1 MLKLENFDAL
11 KLSLASPETIM
22 SWSHGE
28 VTKPETINY
37 RTLRPERDGLFC
49 ERIFGPTRDWECHCG
64 KYKRYRYKGI
74 ICDKCGVEV
83 TRSKVRRE
91 RMGHIKLA
99 SPVSHVWYFKGIP
112 SRMGLLLDM
121 SPRNLEKILYFANY
135 IVTDVHEEVRQDMLA
150 VLNMDKDERAVRLRA
165 DIDAKA
171 RELRQEHEAK
181 TKKLKAEVDAEVARL
196 EEELQESVD
205 ALTTQGKKA
214 TEHIKA
220 GIGTKSR
227 RTMTVG
233 LDGDE
238 ETVIDKGDLMSRD
251 MSKGV
256 LSKVQEKIEK
266 LEANTKAAQKR
277 AKERLDT
284 DKKALEASIEA
295 ATKTEREGI
304 QGQLEALQQEVDLTS
319 SAVES
324 LRSIRLLTSFYFP
337 SYLGRLICVCCA
349 CSGYWAV

>member
-1 MLKLENFDAL
+1 K
-11 KLSLASPETIM
+11 S
-22 SWSHGE
+22 
-28 VTKPETINY
+28 
-37 RTLRPERDGLFC
+37 
-49 ERIFGPTRDWECHCG
+49 
-64 KYKRYRYKGI
+64 
-74 ICDKCGVEV
+74 
-83 TRSKVRRE
+83 
-91 RMGHIKLA
+91 
-99 SPVSHVWYFKGIP
+99 
-112 SRMGLLLDM
+112 
-121 SPRNLEKILYFANY
+121 
-135 IVTDVHEEVRQDMLA
+135 
-150 VLNMDKDERAVRLRA
+150 
-165 DIDAKA
+165 
-171 RELRQEHEAK
+171 
-181 TKKLKAEVDAEVARL
+181 KKLKGEVDTEVARL

-220 GIGTKSR
+220 GVGTKSR

-304 QGQLEALQQEVDLTS
+304 QGQLEALQQEIEATRTDLEALPGLPPKRRQMVQLDGGRFAYS
-319 SAVES
+319 VLYALYRRVINRNNR
-324 LRSIRLLTSFYFP
+324 LKRLLE
-337 SYLGRLICVCCA
+337 LGAPEIIVRNEKRMLQEAVDALIDNGRRGRAITGTGNRKLKSLSDMLKGKQGRFRQNLLGKRVDY
-349 CSGYWAV
+349 SGRSVIVVGPELKLHECGLPKKMALELFKPFV

>member
-1 MLKLENFDAL
+1 ARLFCQKRTSPRSRWTSASASSAKSSGKTARNRREEEDLLKLENFDAL
-11 KLSLASPETIM
+11 KLSLASPDTIM

-49 ERIFGPTRDWECHCG
+49 ERIFGPTRD
-64 KYKRYRYKGI
+64 
-74 ICDKCGVEV
+74 
-83 TRSKVRRE
+83 
-91 RMGHIKLA
+91 
-99 SPVSHVWYFKGIP
+99 
-112 SRMGLLLDM
+112 
-121 SPRNLEKILYFANY
+121 
-135 IVTDVHEEVRQDMLA
+135 
-150 VLNMDKDERAVRLRA
+150 KDQGAVRLRA

-171 RELRQEHEAK
+171 RELRQDHEAK
-181 TKKLKAEVDAEVARL
+181 SKKLKGEVDTEVARL

-238 ETVIDKGDLMSRD
+238 ETVTDKGDLMSRD

-256 LSKVQEKIEK
+256 LAKVQEKVEK

-284 DKKALEASIEA
+284 DKK
-295 ATKTEREGI
+295 
-304 QGQLEALQQEVDLTS
+304 
-319 SAVES
+319 
-324 LRSIRLLTSFYFP
+324 
-337 SYLGRLICVCCA
+337 
-349 CSGYWAV
+349 